1 MVDKMEGIVYL
12 NCIVHD
18 ISLNP
23 FKDEGKQESKEEVKQ
38 RFKHHF
44 MGDSSKQ
51 LNMCPSK
58 SIPRVIAS
66 GSMMLCCCK
75 FIALSLSIVTLS
87 SFLSH

>member
-1 MVDKMEGIVYL
+1 MFTIVDKMEGIVYL

-51 LNMCPSK
+51 LNISHVSVQKYPSRN
-58 SIPRVIAS
+58 SFW
-66 GSMMLCCCK
+66 LHD
-75 FIALSLSIVTLS
+75 ALLL
-87 SFLSH
+87 